1 MKPGTLRKNILRS
14 LYCISFFIFLGGQAV
29 SQSSFISSS
38 VDSVSVGEVLNISL
52 KVQLDKEYD
61 RIIYP
66 DSSGFPQ
73 EVELLSSQQYRI
85 TDFADSISY
94 RVQFFGNKDLN
105 IAPLQI
111 GLISDSDT
119 SYIYSN
125 GLPLFF
131 KTVLPAEDAEL
142 KPMKP
147 IFDFKGFPWAAV
159 LIAIAVLVAAYF
171 VYRILTKKEPEP
183 ERRPFEFKPFQ
194 NPLTE
199 LENSLS
205 ELKNEYDLAVTKD
218 FKFFY
223 STLSDSIRAYF
234 EELYNIPALESTT
247 RELMRFLDAFGVDI
261 EMVKQT
267 RTILNRSDMVKFA
280 KFTPTLDD
288 AWDCYQTAIDF
299 VDRARL
305 VDASRISRKKQAY
318 EASFRDMM
326 MQHENEVPESSD
338 DTEVQESQEKESTKD
353 QEAK

>member
-1 MKPGTLRKNILRS
+1 MKLETLRKNIVRS
-14 LYCISFFIFLGGQAV
+14 LYCISFFIFLGGQAF

-38 VDSVSVGEVLNISL
+38 VDSVTVGEVFNISL

-66 DSSGFPQ
+66 DSAGFPK
-73 EVELLSSQQYRI
+73 ELELLSSQQFRI

-94 RVQFFGNKDLN
+94 RVQFFGSKDLTVP
-105 IAPLQI
+105 PLQL
-111 GLISDSDT
+111 GLVSDSDT
-119 SYIYSN
+119 SYAYSN
-125 GLPLFF
+125 ILPLYF

-147 IFDFKGFPWAAV
+147 IFDFKGFPWAAILITLTV
-159 LIAIAVLVAAYF
+159 LIAAYF
-171 VYRILTKKEPEP
+171 VYRILTKKEPAP
-183 ERRPFEFKPFQ
+183 ERKPFEFEPFQ
-194 NPLTE
+194 NPLAE
-199 LENSLS
+199 LEESLS
-205 ELKNEYDLAVTKD
+205 RLKNEYDLATTKD
-218 FKFFY
+218 FKYFY

-261 EMVKQT
+261 EMIKST
-267 RTILNRSDMVKFA
+267 RTILSRSDMVKFA

-318 EASFRDMM
+318 EASFREMM
-326 MQHENEVPESSD
+326 MQYENEESESSEEVVATGS
-338 DTEVQESQEKESTKD
+338 DTEETTKD
-353 QEAK
+353 QEAS